1 MTVAQPHLDH
11 ETELWRAGYRRI
23 AGVDEAGRGAL
34 AGPVVAAAVVLPY
47 AIPVEGVWAAV
58 RDSKL
63 LRAERRTELDTQIRE
78 QAAAWAVGIVP
89 PAEIDRIGIAA
100 ATRAAMIQAI
110 YALGD
115 KGDTRDVLE
124 RDVPENDTAD
134 YLLIDWVRLAQCPL
148 PQRSFAKADQI
159 SVSVAAA
166 SILAKVTRDA
176 LMVELDG
183 TYPAYGFASNKGYGA
198 KTHLCALAEWGPC
211 SMHRHSFAPIAR
223 RASLFDLPATHD
235 AQPAS
240 SD

>member
-1 MTVAQPHLDH
+1 MTVVQPHLDH

-34 AGPVVAAAVVLPY
+34 AGPVVAAAVVLPC
-47 AIPVEGVWAAV
+47 AIPMEGVWAEV

-63 LRAERRTELDTQIRE
+63 LRAERRTELDAQIRE
-78 QAAAWAVGIVP
+78 QAAAWAVGIVAP
-89 PAEIDRIGIAA
+89 TEIDRIGIAA

-115 KGDTRDVLE
+115 KTSKRDA
-124 RDVPENDTAD
+124 PEKNTAD

-148 PQRSFAKADQI
+148 PQRSFAKADQV

-166 SILAKVTRDA
+166 SILAKVTRDT
-176 LMVELDG
+176 LMVELDV

-211 SMHRHSFAPIAR
+211 PMHRHSFAPIAR
-223 RASLFDLPATHD
+223 RASLFDLSATD
-235 AQPAS
+235 DTQPAS
-240 SD
+240 ND